1 MVGVGR
7 GSQVELVDLCKAFA
21 GRAALR
27 EVRLTIRGGELVSL
41 LGPSGCGKTT
51 TLRIIAGFEQP
62 DSGAVLI
69 DGKDIVHVAAAR
81 RGMGVVFQNYA
92 LFPHLSAWNNIAF
105 GMKIA
110 GRSRA
115 EIARRVPELL
125 ELVGLGDSGQKHVHQ
140 LSGGQQQ
147 RIALA
152 RALAIEP
159 RMLLLDEP
167 LSALDA
173 VVRVALR
180 DEIRRIQSSLGMTT
194 LYVTHDQEEALAIS
208 DRVVVMRQGEIEQVG
223 SAEEIY
229 ARPASNFV
237 AGFIGKMNQLAAMVS
252 DAAAGIVRCGA
263 HPLRVP
269 AQETAHLA
277 NGSKV
282 TVLVRPEVV
291 TVTPGAAAA
300 ADIGNELPARVELIT
315 FLGSV
320 RRIGCSTGAQPLV
333 ADVPAGAATSF
344 RQGDEVRLGFP
355 IEACQVLLGDSALAA
370 GRGAIHPVAGRL
382 M

>member
-7 GSQVELVDLCKAFA
+7 GSQVELVDLCKTFA

-159 RMLLLDEP
+159 RMLLLD
-167 LSALDA
+167 
-173 VVRVALR
+173 
-180 DEIRRIQSSLGMTT
+180 
-194 LYVTHDQEEALAIS
+194 
-208 DRVVVMRQGEIEQVG
+208 
-223 SAEEIY
+223 
-229 ARPASNFV
+229 
-237 AGFIGKMNQLAAMVS
+237 
-252 DAAAGIVRCGA
+252 
-263 HPLRVP
+263 
-269 AQETAHLA
+269 
-277 NGSKV
+277 
-282 TVLVRPEVV
+282 
-291 TVTPGAAAA
+291 
-300 ADIGNELPARVELIT
+300 
-315 FLGSV
+315 
-320 RRIGCSTGAQPLV
+320 
-333 ADVPAGAATSF
+333 
-344 RQGDEVRLGFP
+344 
-355 IEACQVLLGDSALAA
+355 
-370 GRGAIHPVAGRL
+370 
-382 M
+382 